1 MKNYK
6 KYIGCLS
13 LSVLTL
19 IGCEDLKF
27 GEKFLTKRYMLSRHW
42 RKLTIHCRIICL
54 CKDVWDMAFW
64 KC

>member
-27 GEKFLTKRYMLSRHW
+27 GEEISG
-42 RKLTIHCRIICL
+42 
-54 CKDVWDMAFW
+54 
-64 KC
+64 

>member
-27 GEKFLTKRYMLSRHW
+27 GDHEH
-42 RKLTIHCRIICL
+42 
-54 CKDVWDMAFW
+54 VQ
-64 KC
+64 

>member
-6 KYIGCLS
+6 KYRVVFS

-27 GEKFLTKRYMLSRHW
+27 GREISG
-42 RKLTIHCRIICL
+42 
-54 CKDVWDMAFW
+54 
-64 KC
+64 